1 MYFIFSKLLLV
12 FTYPFMWFLAF
23 LIASFMVKKK
33 PLKRRFFITSMILL
47 FVFSNPLLFN
57 LFAKYWNIKPVPLRK
72 QPYSCVIVLGGFSK
86 TGTNGNGIFDENAD
100 RFIQAVKLWS
110 EGRASHIMISGGNGN
125 LIPGKFYEAD
135 WAKTQLEALNVP
147 DSCILIED
155 RSRNTKENADFSK
168 IILTKAHLAPPY
180 ILVTS
185 AFHMRRALGIFK
197 RRNIDVVPYPCY
209 YYAGE
214 GKISWVDLV
223 PDAEVFT
230 GWSIYIK
237 EAIGHVVNN
246 IL

>member
-86 TGTNGNGIFDENAD
+86 TGTNGNGIFDENAN

-155 RSRNTKENADFSK
+155 RSRNTKKTPIFQKSYSPK
-168 IILTKAHLAPPY
+168 RIW
-180 ILVTS
+180 
-185 AFHMRRALGIFK
+185 RRLIYWLLRLFICAV
-197 RRNIDVVPYPCY
+197 R
-209 YYAGE
+209 
-214 GKISWVDLV
+214 WVFLSV
-223 PDAEVFT
+223 E
-230 GWSIYIK
+230 I
-237 EAIGHVVNN
+237 
-246 IL
+246 